1 MKSDD
6 LTDKSFA
13 FSIRIIALADF
24 LVENKQFTIS
34 NQVLRSGTS
43 IGANISESKQAE
55 SRKDFIHKLCIANKE
70 ASETEY
76 WLKLLKQSGKLTV
89 AQADSLIADCNSL
102 QRMLVRSIRTLKSR
116 INR

>member
-43 IGANISESKQAE
+43 IGANIPNRNRPNREKISFTNYV
-55 SRKDFIHKLCIANKE
+55 SRIKRR
-70 ASETEY
+70 
-76 WLKLLKQSGKLTV
+76 LKLNIGF
-89 AQADSLIADCNSL
+89 NY
-102 QRMLVRSIRTLKSR
+102 
-116 INR
+116 